1 MLSWCYSFLSPF
13 KHSVMNKLKTLFIS
27 NGKTSEDLRSKRSS
41 SNEKSL
47 SLSPSVDA
55 STYNAIQCPDIQ
67 FTSSSDL
74 DDDHSS
80 DESQTLMLHSP
91 QRSNEEETLSDFE
104 SSMKFRSGQRLSNSS
119 HKRKS
124 PEQIR
129 QRYNDYH
136 REYLK
141 NYRLR
146 KKNEEAQ
153 MKELYQ
159 LAINALINVLNA
171 NSQII
176 NEEIK
181 ANINSTFDYNDQCR
195 KIISLINELYKS
207 SSE

>member
-1 MLSWCYSFLSPF
+1 
-13 KHSVMNKLKTLFIS
+13 MNKLKTLFKP
-27 NGKTSEDLRSKRSS
+27 NVKTSSEELRQKCGSDNLDHKPEDHWSAHSFVED
-41 SNEKSL
+41 SNAKEF
-47 SLSPSVDA
+47 PSINA
-55 STYNAIQCPDIQ
+55 SAPTINYDDIQ

-80 DESQTLMLHSP
+80 NESQEFMIHS
-91 QRSNEEETLSDFE
+91 R
-104 SSMKFRSGQRLSNSS
+104 
-119 HKRKS
+119 KRKS

-129 QRYNDYH
+129 QHYNDYH

-146 KKNEEAQ
+146 KKTEEAQ

-171 NSQII
+171 NSKII
-176 NEEIK
+176 SEDIK
-181 ANINSTFDYNDQCR
+181 ANINNTIDYNDQCR
-195 KIISLINELYKS
+195 KIINLTNELYKS